1 MVVPVDEMQEVIV
14 KIAGSRAGEGCGKFL
29 LCKGSGRNAGNEEL
43 GRKRKTFPRIAV
55 DEGFFNGSF

>member
-1 MVVPVDEMQEVIV
+1 MVVPVDRMQEIIV
-14 KIAGSRAGEGCGKFL
+14 KIAGTRAGEGCGKFF

-43 GRKRKTFPRIAV
+43 GLAV